1 MAFTFEEQSPR
12 REEVVGPDDVQFVN
26 ASGFDQF
33 CHAVG
38 RLVRRGEKF
47 VANTEQAAVLEGN
60 QVFRRVEAEVKK
72 VEKAVTTRTVSAE
85 GVETD
90 GAPAV
95 ETR

>member
-1 MAFTFEEQSPR
+1 MPFTFEEQSP
-12 REEVVGPDDVQFVN
+12 REEVVGPDDVQVVN
-26 ASGFDQF
+26 ASGFDQY
-33 CHAVG
+33 CPAVG

-47 VANTEQAAVLEGN
+47 VATKVQAAELEGN
-60 QVFRRVEAEVKK
+60 QVFHRVEAEVKK